1 MTRNEREFSQ
11 PATASVGRRRP
22 ADRSVG
28 VLAAWLI
35 LAAVAAPAWAGQF
48 NSVLD
53 IGDPMPM
60 FENLPATDGQS
71 YSSTDFDSE
80 VMVLVSLANHCP
92 WVRGMDAGLVE
103 LVEQFEGQDVRVV
116 GFSVNHREDD
126 RLPAMIEHGERV
138 GYNFT
143 YVYDESQELGRALG
157 ATRTPEYF
165 VFDGDRR
172 LTYMGLLTDS
182 PARETRD
189 GKILFTNGEPEVFYV
204 RDAVVATL
212 AGAPADP
219 AETRAQ
225 GCSVKY
231 E

>member
-1 MTRNEREFSQ
+1 MLHSSFSS
-11 PATASVGRRRP
+11 TL
-22 ADRSVG
+22 RSLL
-28 VLAAWLI
+28 VLA
-35 LAAVAAPAWAGQF
+35 LAAMPALAEAGQF
-48 NSVLD
+48 NAVLN
-53 IGDPMPM
+53 IGDPMPA

-71 YSSTDFDSE
+71 YSSTDFNAE
-80 VMVLVSLANHCP
+80 VLVLVSLANHCP
-92 WVRGMDAGLVE
+92 WVRGMDAGLVD
-103 LVEQFEGQDVRVV
+103 LVKQFEGQEVRVI

-126 RLPAMIEHGERV
+126 RLPAMVEHGERV

-143 YVYDESQELGRALG
+143 YVYDESQALGRALG

-172 LTYMGLLTDS
+172 LAYMGLLNNS
-182 PARETRD
+182 PAREARD
-189 GKILFTNGEPEVFYV
+189 GQIIYTNGEPTRFYAA
-204 RDAVVATL
+204 DAIAAVL
-212 AGAPADP
+212 AGDAPDP

>member
-1 MTRNEREFSQ
+1 MSRAHRLFR
-11 PATASVGRRRP
+11 TASLW
-22 ADRSVG
+22 A
-28 VLAAWLI
+28 L
-35 LAAVAAPAWAGQF
+35 VAAAAFWAASAPAGQY

-53 IGDPMPM
+53 IGDPMPA
-60 FENLPATDGQS
+60 FSDLPATDGKTW
-71 YSSTDFDSE
+71 SSGDFDAD
-80 VMVLVSLANHCP
+80 VLVLVSLANHCP
-92 WVRGMDAGLVE
+92 WVRGMDAGLVD
-103 LVEQFEGQDVRVV
+103 LVKQFEGQEVRVI

-126 RLPAMIEHGERV
+126 RLPAMVEHGERV

-143 YVYDESQELGRALG
+143 YVYDESQALGRALG

-172 LTYMGLLTDS
+172 LAYMGLLNNS
-182 PARETRD
+182 PAREARD
-189 GKILFTNGEPEVFYV
+189 GQIIYTNGEPTRFYAA
-204 RDAVVATL
+204 DAIAAVL
-212 AGAPADP
+212 AGDAPDP